1 MSTCSVAQ
9 SCPTLCG
16 SMNCSPPGSSMHEII
31 QARTLEWVAI
41 SLLLISR
48 AVMSDSL
55 QPHGLQQASFPC
67 PSLSPG
73 VCSNSSPL
81 SRWCHPT
88 ISSSFVLFSSCPQ
101 SSPVSGPFPMNLPFI
116 SSGQSIRGSASV
128 LSVNIQGWFP
138 LGQTGLISL
147 LSKGLSR
154 VFSSTTI
161 WKHQFFGIQPSLW
174 FNSNIRTWL
183 LEKP

>member
-1 MSTCSVAQ
+1 MSTCSIAQ
-9 SCPTLCG
+9 SRPTLCN
-16 SMNCSPPGSSMHEII
+16 SMNCSPPGSSIHEIF

-41 SLLLISR
+41 SLLLISH

-55 QPHGLQQASFPC
+55 QPHGLQHASFPC

-81 SRWCHPT
+81 SWWCHPT
-88 ISSSFVLFSSCPQ
+88 ISSSFILFSSCLQ
-101 SSPVSGPFPMNLPFI
+101 SSLVSGPFPVNPLFI

-128 LSVNIQGWFP
+128 LPMNIQGWFP

-161 WKHQFFGIQPSLW
+161 WKHQFFGTHPSLW
-174 FNSNIRTWL
+174 SNSHIHTWL